1 MNNLAMIQPANRR
14 AIANEKLDEWANT
27 YNQNQ
32 GNKRSLYIALV
43 DTVGGSPRQETTS
56 EFGPK
61 AGNADFKFDIPNVVI
76 DISNKDLWFI
86 SAEYYDVMSP
96 GIKTNIDKSKVELK
110 VNGHDYKVEFD
121 LTGLDSNKNYKVK
134 FKYYHYSA
142 VSGLAWGS
150 NVLVDMRHRYKFNL
164 NIPPS
169 TLNTVLHETGH
180 YLGLAAKKLPNKD
193 GDNYTDYYFQFGN
206 HCKYNTNGCIMY
218 HAGLN
223 ITSFCNTCGG
233 ALRARDLSDPPVWGA
248 NDF

>member
-1 MNNLAMIQPANRR
+1 MIGQIFGAHFGYFPSWQIGMHPIKKSGVNHFF
-14 AIANEKLDEWANT
+14 W
-27 YNQNQ
+27 
-32 GNKRSLYIALV
+32 KRYKKVPGFDQCIHAL
-43 DTVGGSPRQETTS
+43 
-56 EFGPK
+56 
-61 AGNADFKFDIPNVVI
+61 I

-134 FKYYHYSA
+134 LKYYHYSA

-180 YLGLAAKKLPNKD
+180 YLGLAAKKLPNKN

-218 HAGLN
+218 HAGSN